1 MSGTD
6 SYGKEGDK
14 EMIKEAI
21 AFIKEH
27 NEQRNKLR
35 KKLIESDTLNAKGW
49 GLRIIYFLLD
59 IPSAVF
65 WLVAW
70 IISGWANVLDAVASW
85 ITYLF
90 FYFIIKNKD
99 KEGENTDGD
108 NTESN

>member
-35 KKLIESDTLNAKGW
+35 KNLIESDTLNAKGW

-65 WLVAW
+65 WLMAW
-70 IISGWANVLDAVASW
+70 IINACSIVLDGIASW
-85 ITYLF
+85 ITYLV
-90 FYFIIKNKD
+90 FYFIIKDKN
-99 KEGENTDGD
+99 KEGEDTNDD
-108 NTESN
+108 TESN